1 MRKEKWK
8 TKVKGRWGSKS
19 SSSSSGMILSNQ
31 ISTNKKVKGPPHLH
45 SSSYWFRSSS
55 SNPTF
60 PPSRPSSICTRSKQ
74 VKTRFQKLSNYEMC
88 HWNIIKNLILDYD
101 ESGSLE
107 LYRHQS
113 IFLWVVGQ
121 PTLVIIS
128 SVHCPECSFS
138 ISLLLYKYSLT
149 VYINISLLL
158 YKYSLTVFVKNID
171 CFYITTIHHTLN
183 RERLYY
189 LYQFQ
194 LLIGILPMK
203 SVWK

>member
-1 MRKEKWK
+1 MH
-8 TKVKGRWGSKS
+8 
-19 SSSSSGMILSNQ
+19 
-31 ISTNKKVKGPPHLH
+31 HL
-45 SSSYWFRSSS
+45 
-55 SNPTF
+55 
-60 PPSRPSSICTRSKQ
+60 
-74 VKTRFQKLSNYEMC
+74 
-88 HWNIIKNLILDYD
+88 NIIKNLILDYD
-101 ESGSLE
+101 ESISLE

-138 ISLLLYKYSLT
+138 ISLLF
-149 VYINISLLL
+149 

-183 RERLYY
+183 CERLYY

-203 SVWK
+203 SV